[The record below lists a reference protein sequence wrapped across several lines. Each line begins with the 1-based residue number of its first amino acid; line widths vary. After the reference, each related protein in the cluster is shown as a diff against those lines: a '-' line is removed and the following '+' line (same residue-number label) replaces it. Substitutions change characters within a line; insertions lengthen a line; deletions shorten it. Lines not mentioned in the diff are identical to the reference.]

1 MPAVEVELP
10 AGLLYECGVMVLYF
24 ARFTSLSA
32 LVILLVTTLLLATE
46 RLNFAVEFMGGMSIQ
61 VHYPEAVASKSVQ
74 DTLVRA
80 GLGDVPVKVG
90 YPSNFFIVFLPRDEV
105 LSPQTAPLLVQRVI
119 AALRTEQSSVE
130 ATSVEIVTPKIGRE
144 VLMLGSA
151 APILVC
157 VAIMIYPAVRY
168 GRRVG
173 LSLAV
178 TNIRNMVIVL
188 GLFLSAFVVFQ
199 WEFSLVSLTVMG
211 FLAILVTGADA
222 VYASR
227 ASRS

>member
-1 MPAVEVELP
+1 
-10 AGLLYECGVMVLYF
+10 MVFYF

-46 RLNFAVEFMGGMSIQ
+46 RLNIAVEFMGGMIIQ

-74 DTLVRA
+74 NTLVRA
-80 GLGDVPVKVG
+80 GLADAYVKEISG
-90 YPSNFFIVFLPRDEV
+90 YPPNFFIVFPPRDEV

>member
-1 MPAVEVELP
+1 MRPNLVC
-10 AGLLYECGVMVLYF
+10 ECGVMVFYF

-46 RLNFAVEFMGGMSIQ
+46 RLNIAVEFTGGMIIQ

-80 GLGDVPVKVG
+80 GLADAYVKEISG
-90 YPSNFFIVFLPRDEV
+90 YPPNFFIVLPPKDEV
-105 LSPQTAPLLVQRVI
+105 LSPQTAPLVVQRVI
-119 AALRTEQSSVE
+119 AALRTGQSRVE
-130 ATSVEIVTPKIGRE
+130 TTRVEIVTPKIGGE
-144 VLMLGSA
+144 VLMLGSS

-157 VAIMIYPAVRY
+157 VAIMIYSAVRY
-168 GRRVG
+168 GWRVG

-188 GLFLSAFVVFQ
+188 GLLLSAYVVFNGN
-199 WEFSLVSLTVMG
+199 FHC
-211 FLAILVTGADA
+211 
-222 VYASR
+222 SR
-227 ASRS
+227 

>member
-1 MPAVEVELP
+1 MAAVEVEMRPSLVC
-10 AGLLYECGVMVLYF
+10 ECGVMVFYF

-32 LVILLVTTLLLATE
+32 LVITLLLATE
-46 RLNFAVEFMGGMSIQ
+46 RLNIAVEFMGGMIIQ

-80 GLGDVPVKVG
+80 GLADAYVKEISG
-90 YPSNFFIVFLPRDEV
+90 YPPNFFIVFPPRDEV
-105 LSPQTAPLLVQRVI
+105 LSPQTAPLVVQRVI
-119 AALRTEQSSVE
+119 AALRTEQSRVE
-130 ATSVEIVTPKIGRE
+130 ATRVEIVTPKIGGE
-144 VLMLGSA
+144 VLMLGSST
-151 APILVC
+151 PILVC

-168 GRRVG
+168 GWRVG

-188 GLFLSAFVVFQ
+188 GLLLSAYVVFQ
-199 WEFSLVSLTVMG
+199 WEFSLLSLSAVG
-211 FLAILVTGADA
+211 FLAILVTGAGA

-227 ASRS
+227 ARRS

>member
-1 MPAVEVELP
+1 
-10 AGLLYECGVMVLYF
+10 MVLYF

-46 RLNFAVEFMGGMSIQ
+46 RLNLAVEFMGGMSIQ

-80 GLGDVPVKVG
+80 GLGDVSVKVG
-90 YPSNFFIVFLPRDEV
+90 YPPNFFIVFPPRDEV

-130 ATSVEIVTPKIGRE
+130 ATRVDIVTPKVGRE

-157 VAIMIYPAVRY
+157 VGIMIYPAVRY

-188 GLFLSAFVVFQ
+188 GLFLSAFLVFQ

>member
-1 MPAVEVELP
+1 MAHFTNSLRCRDHVW
-10 AGLLYECGVMVLYF
+10 LLGHLH
-24 ARFTSLSA
+24 R
-32 LVILLVTTLLLATE
+32 
-46 RLNFAVEFMGGMSIQ
+46 
-61 VHYPEAVASKSVQ
+61 
-74 DTLVRA
+74 
-80 GLGDVPVKVG
+80 
-90 YPSNFFIVFLPRDEV
+90 
-105 LSPQTAPLLVQRVI
+105 

-130 ATSVEIVTPKIGRE
+130 ATRVDIVTPKVGRE

-188 GLFLSAFVVFQ
+188 GLFLSAFLVFQ

-211 FLAILVTGADA
+211 FLAILVTGADV